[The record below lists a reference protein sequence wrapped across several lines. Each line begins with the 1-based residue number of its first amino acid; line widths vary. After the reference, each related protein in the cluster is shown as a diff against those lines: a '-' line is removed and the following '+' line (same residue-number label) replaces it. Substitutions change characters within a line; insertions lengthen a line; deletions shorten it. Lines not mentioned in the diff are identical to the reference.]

1 MDKLKSKKIVLSII
15 EFISYHIFPF
25 IFIFIHDLNNYS
37 LHGFLIIM
45 VAMVALY
52 KEYILTLNPNKYFHI
67 LYSGIYLLLAVLS
80 WRSLNLFVVLLIFVQ
95 LVLLYTVRYLPDN
108 YQNLVSL
115 IKDFVV
121 PSFMSIALAFT
132 YMHFISVNFVV
143 PLLLVNLA
151 TVLIN
156 YFEGNKFD
164 YIQLGAISAL
174 SIILFLLNYI
184 SLWTTLIIIIFVV
197 SMSLLKKYRN
207 FSLPNLFYRV
217 IGNLI
222 LIIWLDVQYN
232 TH

>member
-1 MDKLKSKKIVLSII
+1 MDKLKSKKLLAAFI

-25 IFIFIHDLNNYS
+25 IFIFVHNLNNYS

-67 LYSGIYLLLAVLS
+67 LYSFIYLVLALLS
-80 WRSLNLFVVLLIFVQ
+80 MHSLNIFVTILIFTQ
-95 LVLLYTVRYLPDN
+95 LAFLYMTKYLPEN
-108 YQNLVSL
+108 YQNIVAL
-115 IKDFVV
+115 IKNFIV

-132 YMHFISVNFVV
+132 YMHFISINFVV

-164 YIQLGAISAL
+164 YAGLATISGL
-174 SIILFLLNYI
+174 SFILFLLNYI
-184 SLWTTLIIIIFVV
+184 SLWTALIIILFVV
-197 SMSLLKKYRN
+197 SMCLLKRYRN
-207 FSLPNLFYRV
+207 FSQPNLFYRV

-222 LIIWLDVQYN
+222 LII
-232 TH
+232 

>member
-1 MDKLKSKKIVLSII
+1 MDKLKSKRLLAAFI

-25 IFIFIHDLNNYS
+25 IFIFVHDLNNYS

-52 KEYILTLNPNKYFHI
+52 KEFILTLNPNRYFHI
-67 LYSGIYLLLAVLS
+67 LYSAIYILLAALS
-80 WRSLNLFVVLLIFVQ
+80 FHSLNLFVTIIVFVQ
-95 LVLLYTVRYLPDN
+95 LIFLYMVKYLPDN
-108 YQNLVSL
+108 YQNLASL

-132 YMHFISVNFVV
+132 YMHFISVTFVV

-156 YFEGNKFD
+156 YFEGTKFD
-164 YIQLGAISAL
+164 YIELAAISVLSAL
-174 SIILFLLNYI
+174 LFLLNYI
-184 SLWTTLIIIIFVV
+184 SLWTALVIIIFIVA
-197 SMSLLKKYRN
+197 MSLLKKYRN
-207 FSLPNLFYRV
+207 FSQSNLFYRV

-222 LIIWLDVQYN
+222 LVI
-232 TH
+232 

>member
-1 MDKLKSKKIVLSII
+1 MDKLKSKKLLSAFI

-25 IFIFIHDLNNYS
+25 IFIFVHNLNNYS

-52 KEYILTLNPNKYFHI
+52 KEFILTLNPNKYFHI
-67 LYSGIYLLLAVLS
+67 LYSAIYVLLAVLS
-80 WRSLNLFVVLLIFVQ
+80 MHSLNLFVTLLVFAQ
-95 LVLLYTVRYLPDN
+95 LAFLYMVKYLPEN
-108 YQNLVSL
+108 YKNLVSL
-115 IKDFVV
+115 VEDFVV

-156 YFEGNKFD
+156 YFEGSRQD
-164 YIQLGAISAL
+164 YIELIAL
-174 SIILFLLNYI
+174 SVLSAILFLLSYI
-184 SLWTTLIIIIFVV
+184 SLWTALAIIVFVV
-197 SMSLLKKYRN
+197 AMSLLKKYKN
-207 FSLPNLFYRV
+207 FAQSNLFYRV

-222 LIIWLDVQYN
+222 LVI
-232 TH
+232 